1 MQQTPAIDSPC
12 YTPRATV
19 RFWRPARKGQFVEIS
34 DGERALVMVKIL
46 ASIVASTIT
55 LDALDEAVAAI
66 ITGADGRQPV
76 AAADAAN
83 ELAGIMRDVHAAR
96 WRARRR

>member
-1 MQQTPAIDSPC
+1 M
-12 YTPRATV
+12 
-19 RFWRPARKGQFVEIS
+19 EIS

-55 LDALDEAVAAI
+55 IDALDEAVAAI
-66 ITGADGRQPV
+66 ITGADGRKPV
-76 AAADAAN
+76 GAADAAN
-83 ELAGIMRDVHAAR
+83 ELAAIMRDVHAAR